1 MNIFSPFSNLTHK
14 NSIFCVNFIFHFN
27 PRCSK
32 RMNFKQPES
41 TAAFATEIPE
51 KRKRKCKPKID
62 SFQKVCFGGCVAG
75 RTVELCARHPG
86 NPHTAKLGEQSRER
100 GMVPA
105 CCGSPDT
112 VLLALTPVID
122 SLQLPQQQRGARGL
136 SGKTQ
141 SSLQQSASCE
151 GRANKKQSKGKRM
164 GQEPARCLLPVPPPC

>member
-1 MNIFSPFSNLTHK
+1 MLQKDEFQAARVNSSLCNRNTREEKEKVQAK
-14 NSIFCVNFIFHFN
+14 NRFI
-27 PRCSK
+27 
-32 RMNFKQPES
+32 
-41 TAAFATEIPE
+41 
-51 KRKRKCKPKID
+51 
-62 SFQKVCFGGCVAG
+62 QKVCFGGCVAS

-112 VLLALTPVID
+112 MLLALTPVID
-122 SLQLPQQQRGARGL
+122 SLQSPQQQRGARGL